1 MMTGETLSAVDRKKT
16 DLKDSEI
23 FLWTLQAAKLSIMQQ
38 LFNGSV
44 HFLNLAVGIQIPAS
58 AGVVLF
64 TPD

>member
-38 LFNGSV
+38 LFNGSE

-58 AGVVLF
+58 ASVVLF
-64 TPD
+64 TPG